1 MPKLRSGHAPSHV
14 RDTADNAFEAWLRWD
29 RISPEPTVEYEIGY
43 IPHDVSISR
52 ACGLVWNCNDMVPG
66 SLFDQI
72 HGELEYSDIPLKRRT
87 YAAVARAI
95 LEDIKGRSAP
105 APAAT

>member
-1 MPKLRSGHAPSHV
+1 
-14 RDTADNAFEAWLRWD
+14 
-29 RISPEPTVEYEIGY
+29 
-43 IPHDVSISR
+43 
-52 ACGLVWNCNDMVPG
+52 MVPG